1 MPETDELTEQ
11 LCAMLIRRYV
21 AEQAKCGWWYSD
33 RCLPRWE
40 TMHPGLQ
47 AAMRL
52 AMREVIDALV
62 SGQRKS

>member
-21 AEQAKCGWWYSD
+21 AEQARRGWYAD
-33 RCLPRWE
+33 GCLPWWE
-40 TMHPGLQ
+40 TMHPDHQ

-62 SGQRKS
+62 PGQGRR